1 MRGVLP
7 EKKAKSRKP
16 GEEDTEGLE
25 TKVKGGAD
33 EEEEADSEG
42 VEKDT
47 DKLENNHKHVGEHGG
62 LADGSRYEEQVGPG
76 HEKGIES
83 TQLDHGAMDKVGIGE
98 AGLSL
103 QMVLNDNSVGKQLFN
118 CMKLNEESPKA
129 REVQKY
135 EDNKGLPNGSPI
147 EGDNQAYSA
156 KV

>member
-1 MRGVLP
+1 MRCVLP
-7 EKKAKSRKP
+7 DKEAKSGDS

-25 TKVKGGAD
+25 AKVKGGAD

-76 HEKGIES
+76 HEKSVES
-83 TQLDHGAMDKVGIGE
+83 SQLDHGAMYKVGIRG

-103 QMVLNDNSVGKQLFN
+103 QMVLNDYSIGK
-118 CMKLNEESPKA
+118 
-129 REVQKY
+129 
-135 EDNKGLPNGSPI
+135 
-147 EGDNQAYSA
+147 
-156 KV
+156 